1 MQYVSTVRWE
11 EMIMWCYKICE
22 RTKVLVHTILGGSLK
37 YKGRCKVEGYFVGY
51 AYKNFSFHSFHFF
64 N

>member
-1 MQYVSTVRWE
+1 
-11 EMIMWCYKICE
+11 MWCYKICE

-51 AYKNFSFHSFHFF
+51 AYKTFSFHSFHFF